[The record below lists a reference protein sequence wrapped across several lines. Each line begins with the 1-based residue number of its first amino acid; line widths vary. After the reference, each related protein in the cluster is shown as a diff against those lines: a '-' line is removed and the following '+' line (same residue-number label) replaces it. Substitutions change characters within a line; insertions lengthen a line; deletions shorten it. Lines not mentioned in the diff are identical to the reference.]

1 VTSSPRFKDHFS
13 EVAAAYA
20 RYRPSYPTALVDFL
34 AAIAPAQRLAWDSGC
49 GSGQLSLLLAG
60 PFARVVA
67 TDASPEQIARAAA
80 HPNVDYRCAR
90 ADASGLAARVADL
103 ATAAQAAHWFD
114 LAAYYAEVRRV
125 TRPGGIVALI
135 GYGVVSAGTGLDEVI
150 RPFYE
155 HVLAPYWPPERRHVD
170 EGYRS
175 LPFPFDELDAP
186 AFDIRLDWRLE
197 QLVGYVGTWSAVSA
211 LEQAQGQGPFATFRR
226 ELANAWGPATA
237 VRTVRWPLGL
247 RVGRV

>member
-1 VTSSPRFKDHFS
+1 
-13 EVAAAYA
+13 
-20 RYRPSYPTALVDFL
+20 VDFL

-114 LAAYYAEVRRV
+114 LAPTTPRCGA
-125 TRPGGIVALI
+125 
-135 GYGVVSAGTGLDEVI
+135 
-150 RPFYE
+150 
-155 HVLAPYWPPERRHVD
+155 
-170 EGYRS
+170 
-175 LPFPFDELDAP
+175 
-186 AFDIRLDWRLE
+186 
-197 QLVGYVGTWSAVSA
+197 
-211 LEQAQGQGPFATFRR
+211 
-226 ELANAWGPATA
+226 
-237 VRTVRWPLGL
+237 
-247 RVGRV
+247 

>member
-1 VTSSPRFKDHFS
+1 MTSSPRFKDHFS